1 MSTVASQPISLSD
14 VKNAITNQ
22 GAESNTPL
30 PLGDERLVKAALVL
44 ATLLQKR
51 AATLQTPQER
61 RQQAE
66 LDRML
71 QHPEDKATLTQITD
85 QSFRSETPGRVV
97 NQMVHI
103 LDVQGVPRFF
113 SVFDQALLKG
123 FQSFGEYLP
132 GVAVPMVK
140 EKMRKETA
148 NVILPAESD
157 KLTSHLRERS
167 SEGLRMNVN
176 FLGEA
181 ILGEK
186 SLASV

>member
-14 VKNAITNQ
+14 VKNAIATQ
-22 GAESNTPL
+22 GAGTSTPL

-85 QSFRSETPGRVV
+85 QSFRSDT
-97 NQMVHI
+97 
-103 LDVQGVPRFF
+103 
-113 SVFDQALLKG
+113 
-123 FQSFGEYLP
+123 
-132 GVAVPMVK
+132 
-140 EKMRKETA
+140 
-148 NVILPAESD
+148 PAES
-157 KLTSHLRERS
+157 
-167 SEGLRMNVN
+167 
-176 FLGEA
+176 
-181 ILGEK
+181 
-186 SLASV
+186 